1 MSRYT
6 MRLRNWG
13 VIRDK
18 GLTTRKIIPAPVLDT
33 ETRDVGTPDERK
45 CGNKGS
51 GIVHLDKEIVP
62 TEGVLCSTL
71 NRSAVKRVH

>member
-1 MSRYT
+1 M
-6 MRLRNWG
+6 
-13 VIRDK
+13 
-18 GLTTRKIIPAPVLDT
+18 LDT

-62 TEGVLCSTL
+62 TEGVLCSTM
-71 NRSAVKRVH
+71 NRSVVKRVH